1 MLTQTCPRHGR
12 ALLIVD
18 AQVAM
23 LADPPRGVPEAEA
36 VKANIQCILAAARN
50 ATPPPLIVHVRNCGD
65 VGESDEPGTAGWEL
79 VWPPLPG
86 EPVIDK
92 HKNNAFAGTRLAEL
106 IPTDAEI
113 VVVGLQSDFCIR
125 ATCSAALG
133 RGNEVL
139 LIRGAH
145 ATYDRHEVWAG
156 GGVTPASFIER
167 DIESE
172 LEEAGVALLDMTD
185 VPGVFDR

>member
-1 MLTQTCPRHGR
+1 MLTQTCPKHGR

-23 LADPPRGVPEAEA
+23 LADPPQGVPEAEA
-36 VKANIQCILAAARN
+36 VKANIQCILAAARD
-50 ATPPPLIVHVRNCGD
+50 ATPPPPDR
-65 VGESDEPGTAGWEL
+65 ARWEL

-106 IPTDAEI
+106 IPNDAEI